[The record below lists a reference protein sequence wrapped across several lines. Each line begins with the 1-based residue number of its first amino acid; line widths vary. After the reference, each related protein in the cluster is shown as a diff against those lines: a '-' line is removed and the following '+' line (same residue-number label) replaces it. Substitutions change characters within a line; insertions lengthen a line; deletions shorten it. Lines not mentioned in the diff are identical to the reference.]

1 MVDVIQG
8 GEASD
13 QRGSIRFVNDF
24 DMTEVKRF
32 YIIENG
38 DSNIIRGWRGHK
50 MEKRWFYV
58 LSGQFKLSLVKIDNW
73 ANPNQDL
80 PVETM
85 LISAIDQQVVVV
97 PEGYATAFQAVES
110 SSKLMVFANYGIE
123 NAKNDDYLWPQ
134 DYFFNKK

>member
-38 DSNIIRGWRGHK
+38 YSNIIRGWRGHK

-58 LSGQFKLSLVKIDNW
+58 LSGKFKLSLVKIDNW

-123 NAKNDDYLWPQ
+123 NAKNDDYVWPQ

>member
-73 ANPNQDL
+73 ANPNQNL